1 MERKGFKMLSVKN
14 LCQSYKNGNEVYHT
28 LKNVSFEIQK
38 GEFVAIMGPSG
49 SGKST
54 LLNCISSFIPY
65 DSGKITLDGI
75 NLTNLAEKEIAEV
88 RNKRL
93 GFVFQDFM
101 LLDGLTVF
109 ENVCVPKVIQESPYK
124 PMEAKAK
131 KLLQMFDIERIAKKY
146 PAEISGGQR
155 QRTAVARSLMNDPL
169 IILAD
174 EPTGNLD
181 SRSSEAVI
189 QAFIE
194 AKKQLQATI
203 FMVTHDSISA
213 SYCDRV
219 IVMKDGQIHK
229 EMKNRGNRKVF
240 LDQLLNIFKDLN
252 GGDGNDVD

>member
-1 MERKGFKMLSVKN
+1 MLKVKN
-14 LCQSYKNGNEVYHT
+14 LCQSYKNGNEVYKT
-28 LKNVSFEIQK
+28 LKNVSFEIK
-38 GEFVAIMGPSG
+38 EGEFVAVMGPSG

-54 LLNCISSFIPY
+54 LLNCISSFISY
-65 DSGKITLDGI
+65 DSGEIDLNGTKISELDQS
-75 NLTNLAEKEIAEV
+75 EIAEI
-88 RNKRL
+88 RNKKL

-109 ENVCVPKVIQESPYK
+109 ENVCVPRVIHEAPYK
-124 PMEAKAK
+124 LMEKKAK
-131 KLLQMFDIERIAKKY
+131 ELLQMFDIYKIASKY

-155 QRTAVARSLMNDPL
+155 QRTAVARALMNDPL

-189 QAFIE
+189 KAFIA
-194 AKKQLQATI
+194 AKQQLKATI

-229 EMKNRGNRKVF
+229 EMVNGGNRRIF
-240 LDQLLNIFKDLN
+240 LEQLLNIFKDLN
-252 GGDGNDVD
+252 GGEENDII

>member
-1 MERKGFKMLSVKN
+1 MLSVRN
-14 LCQSYKNGNEVYHT
+14 LCQSYKNGSEEYQT
-28 LKNVSFEIQK
+28 LKNISFEIK
-38 GEFVAIMGPSG
+38 EGEFVAVMGPSG

-65 DSGKITLDGI
+65 DSGEIDLDG
-75 NLTNLAEKEIAEV
+75 TKLADLGEKEIAEI
-88 RNKRL
+88 RNQKL

-109 ENVCVPKVIQESPYK
+109 ENVCVPKVIHEEPYQ
-124 PMEAKAK
+124 PMEEKARR
-131 KLLQMFDIERIAKKY
+131 LLQMFDIDRIAEKY

-155 QRTAVARSLMNDPL
+155 QRTAVARALMNDPL

-189 QAFIE
+189 KAFIE
-194 AKKQLQATI
+194 AKKRLGATI

-229 EMKNRGNRKVF
+229 EMIHKENRKVF
-240 LDQLLNIFKDLN
+240 LDQLLDIFKDLN
-252 GGDGNDVD
+252 GGDENDAG

>member
-1 MERKGFKMLSVKN
+1 MLSVRN
-14 LCQSYKNGNEVYHT
+14 LCQSYKNGSEEYQT
-28 LKNVSFEIQK
+28 LKNISFEIKK
-38 GEFVAIMGPSG
+38 GEFVAVMGPSG

-65 DSGKITLDGI
+65 DSGEIDLDG
-75 NLTNLAEKEIAEV
+75 TKLADLGEKEIAEI
-88 RNKRL
+88 RNQKL

-109 ENVCVPKVIQESPYK
+109 ENVCVPKVIHEEPYQ
-124 PMEAKAK
+124 PMEEKAG
-131 KLLQMFDIERIAKKY
+131 KLLQMFDIDRIAEKY

-155 QRTAVARSLMNDPL
+155 QRTAVARALMNDPL

-189 QAFIE
+189 KAFIE
-194 AKKQLQATI
+194 AKKRLGATI

-229 EMKNRGNRKVF
+229 EMIHKENRKVF
-240 LDQLLNIFKDLN
+240 LDQLLDIFKDLN
-252 GGDGNDVD
+252 GGDENDAG

>member
-1 MERKGFKMLSVKN
+1 MLSVKN
-14 LCQSYKNGNEVYHT
+14 LCQRYKNGSEEYQT
-28 LKNVSFEIQK
+28 LKNISFEIQK
-38 GEFVAIMGPSG
+38 GEFVAVMGPSG

-65 DSGKITLDGI
+65 DSGEIDLDG
-75 NLTNLAEKEIAEV
+75 TKLADLGEKEIAEI
-88 RNKRL
+88 RNQKL

-109 ENVCVPKVIQESPYK
+109 ENVCVPKVIHGEPYQ
-124 PMEAKAK
+124 PMEEKAK
-131 KLLQMFDIERIAKKY
+131 KLLQMFDIDRIAQKY

-194 AKKQLQATI
+194 AKKRLEATI

-229 EMKNRGNRKVF
+229 EMINRGNRKRF

-252 GGDGNDVD
+252 GGDGNDVG

>member
-1 MERKGFKMLSVKN
+1 MLSVRN
-14 LCQSYKNGNEVYHT
+14 LCQSYKNGSEEYQT
-28 LKNVSFEIQK
+28 LKNISFEIKK
-38 GEFVAIMGPSG
+38 GEFVAVMGPSG

-65 DSGKITLDGI
+65 DSGEIDLDG
-75 NLTNLAEKEIAEV
+75 TKLADLGEKEIAEI
-88 RNKRL
+88 RNQKL

-109 ENVCVPKVIQESPYK
+109 ENVCVPKVIHEEPYQ
-124 PMEAKAK
+124 PMEEKARR
-131 KLLQMFDIERIAKKY
+131 LLQMFDIDRIAEKY

-155 QRTAVARSLMNDPL
+155 QRTAVARALMNDPL

-189 QAFIE
+189 KAFIE
-194 AKKQLQATI
+194 AKKRLGATI

-229 EMKNRGNRKVF
+229 EMIHKGNRKAF
-240 LDQLLNIFKDLN
+240 LDQLLDIFKDLN
-252 GGDGNDVD
+252 GGDENDAG